1 MAKLASIVA
10 GTRFVA
16 GGQNFVLTLTLDS
29 PAQPG
34 GAKVTLTA
42 SDSSLAQAPGEVIVL
57 ENELSAQVEI
67 TTMSVE
73 ASRPLVVTG
82 SAESGDPVKLVLWV
96 MPPDSSPR
104 TPRGPAVQV

>member
-34 GAKVTLTA
+34 GAKVTLTPPTHLW
-42 SDSSLAQAPGEVIVL
+42 SSPWRGDRP